1 MSNSTDEKFIA
12 YWSEKRKLG
21 KNKYGL
27 LHGVVYFAMPAFVC
41 SELIKNLFQIGNYEL
56 SIARFVIGFIVWSLL
71 GFYLFRLFQWR
82 TQENRFNQLQKKEG
96 Q

>member
-1 MSNSTDEKFIA
+1 MNPTDEKFIA

-21 KNKYGL
+21 KNKFAFLYGV
-27 LHGVVYFAMPAFVC
+27 GYFALPAFIC
-41 SELIKNLFQIGNYEL
+41 SELVKSLFHFGNYEI
-56 SIARFVIGFIVWSLL
+56 SISRFVIGVTVWSLL